1 MPNLYEMTFIQA
13 VEHLRKEYGFD
24 FASIGIAPE
33 FGEALQWKYASGN
46 TGERFRRIALTP
58 GRGIGGIVLKTGR
71 AMILTDIDNQLD
83 PRDFSSYPIVFAEDL
98 RSFCALPLSDG
109 IHVIGAL
116 LCGFRQVDSSY
127 AAIFQRLVED
137 TKNGLCGFS
146 VPQGDVLNFDDLSGV
161 NAHGQAEIKD
171 GELAVNRIQEE
182 ERRRLARELHDGL
195 AQEMFSVSMLIRK
208 LSTLHNDAETQTIIT
223 DANNQIKRILEEIH
237 NLSVELR
244 PLALDDLG
252 LQAAIRSQANLYQG
266 TFGVAISVTDT
277 SDSARFDP
285 YFETHVYRI
294 LQEALLNAC
303 KYSASDAI
311 DISISIEDNNLVAN
325 VVDYGSGFD
334 VLHPPIQGSGSG
346 LPGMRE
352 RARIINGSLLI
363 DSSDKGTRVSLRAPI
378 SSEEQHD

>member
-1 MPNLYEMTFIQA
+1 MTYVQA

-24 FASIGIAPE
+24 FAAIGIAPE

-71 AMILTDIDNQLD
+71 SMILTDIDNQLD

-109 IHVIGAL
+109 YHVIGAL
-116 LCGFRQVDSSY
+116 LCGFRQVDTSHT
-127 AAIFQRLVED
+127 AIFQRLVED
-137 TKNGLCGFS
+137 TKDGLCGFS
-146 VPQGDVLNFDDLSGV
+146 VPQGDVLNFDDLSGI
-161 NAHGQAEIKD
+161 NAHGQADIQD

-208 LSTLHNDAETQTIIT
+208 LATIHNDTETQELIN

-252 LQAAIRSQANLYQG
+252 LQAAVRSQANLYQK
-266 TFGVAISVTDT
+266 TFGVEISV
-277 SDSARFDP
+277 SDSTDAMRFDP
-285 YFETHVYRI
+285 YFETHAYRVI
-294 LQEALLNAC
+294 QEALLNAC
-303 KYSASDAI
+303 KYSGSDTI
-311 DISISIEDNNLVAN
+311 DITISIEDNNLVAD

-334 VLHPPIQGSGSG
+334 PLHPLVQGTGGG

-352 RARIINGSLLI
+352 RARIIHGTLLI
-363 DSSDKGTRVSLRAPI
+363 DSTNTGTKLTLRAPI
-378 SSEEQHD
+378 TNEEQHD